1 MIKTLHFQCWGC
13 SFNPW
18 LESGDLTCFTAK
30 KPKHKAEAI
39 VTISIKTFKMVH
51 IKREK
56 KKFLISS
63 WREYVSWVKVREG
76 DVLRDFGCVA
86 KKLHGI
92 GEVVG
97 ELTLATP
104 TSRSSHK
111 NGVR

>member
-1 MIKTLHFQCWGC
+1 
-13 SFNPW
+13 
-18 LESGDLTCFTAK
+18 
-30 KPKHKAEAI
+30 
-39 VTISIKTFKMVH
+39 MVH

-86 KKLHGI
+86 KKLYGI